1 MARQTPASELAWV
14 AADYAQAGVEV
25 PARVVRHEGKC
36 EAELMSDAEISEFV
50 RDSVATLK
58 ILADN
63 GSARFVALR
72 SVYQADL
79 DCLLAFGRLDE
90 DAYNELQ
97 DNELLRF

>member
-1 MARQTPASELAWV
+1 MARQTPASELAWLV
-14 AADYAQAGVEV
+14 ADYEQAGAEV
-25 PARVVRHEGKC
+25 PPRLLRHGDRC
-36 EAELMSDAEISEFV
+36 EAELMSQDEIDEFL

-63 GSARFVALR
+63 GSARFETLQ
-72 SVYQADL
+72 SVYKADL
-79 DCLLAFGRLDE
+79 DCLLAFGRLSK